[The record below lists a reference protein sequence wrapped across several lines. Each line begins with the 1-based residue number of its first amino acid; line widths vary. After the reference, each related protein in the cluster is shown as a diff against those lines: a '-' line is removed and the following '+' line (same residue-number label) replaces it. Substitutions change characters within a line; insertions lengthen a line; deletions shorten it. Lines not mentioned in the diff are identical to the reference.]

1 MTQNRHERL
10 IPSRAFSR
18 CRHRPLGGAHRSS
31 LALCHRPSGT
41 DMRPG
46 ITPASPTSAL
56 ATIAPVCHH
65 LLLSCSDNACGARC
79 VPPIALCAMPRHQT
93 HAGRTQGIPLS
104 AAGVWE
110 PLCGRVCEHGR
121 YIPTYLCHARCHRRH
136 ETSWSRRVRG
146 ARAATTTTA
155 VAGRVPVV
163 GRVPSGPLGGR
174 TGTAGPADCDSTFAY
189 HILTQ
194 RAKKSPARLRSGL
207 CRLRATE
214 FVFHYC

>member
-1 MTQNRHERL
+1 MPDERL

-110 PLCGRVCEHGR
+110 PLCGRVREHGR
-121 YIPTYLCHARCHRRH
+121 VIVTYICHARCHRRH

-174 TGTAGPADCDSTFAY
+174 TGTAGPADCDSTFAA
-189 HILTQ
+189 HIDILTQ
-194 RAKKSPARLRSGL
+194 RAMRIL
-207 CRLRATE
+207 
-214 FVFHYC
+214 